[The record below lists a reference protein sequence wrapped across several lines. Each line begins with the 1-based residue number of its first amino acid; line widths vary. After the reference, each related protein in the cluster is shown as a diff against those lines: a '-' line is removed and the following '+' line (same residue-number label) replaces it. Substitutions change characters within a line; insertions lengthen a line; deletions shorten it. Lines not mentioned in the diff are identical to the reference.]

1 MTIYQGNVSI
11 GACWKYFR
19 NVSLSL
25 LKYLTTILRAGVIH
39 MIISSDL
46 EMCKAK
52 FEELIGKRIVCKTN
66 GGRKRIITYIGTVEH
81 CYPNVFTMLCNN
93 EAGKQSIVSFSYID
107 VLTRTVRVGIMP
119 EKSQEEVAV

>member
-1 MTIYQGNVSI
+1 
-11 GACWKYFR
+11 
-19 NVSLSL
+19 
-25 LKYLTTILRAGVIH
+25 

-46 EMCKAK
+46 QMCKAK
-52 FEELIGKRIVCKTN
+52 FEELIGKHIVCKTN

-81 CYPNVFTMLCNN
+81 CYPNVFTMLCDN

>member
-1 MTIYQGNVSI
+1 
-11 GACWKYFR
+11 
-19 NVSLSL
+19 
-25 LKYLTTILRAGVIH
+25 

-46 EMCKAK
+46 EMCKGK
-52 FEELIGKRIVCKTN
+52 FQELIGKPIVCKTN

-81 CYPNVFTMLCNN
+81 CYPNVFTMLCKN
-93 EAGKQSIVSFSYID
+93 EAGKESLVSFSYID

>member
-1 MTIYQGNVSI
+1 
-11 GACWKYFR
+11 
-19 NVSLSL
+19 
-25 LKYLTTILRAGVIH
+25 

-46 EMCKAK
+46 NKCKAM

-81 CYPNVFTMLCNN
+81 CYPNVFTMRCDN
-93 EAGKQSIVSFSYID
+93 ETGKQSIISFSYID

-119 EKSQEEVAV
+119 EKSQEEVVAV

>member
-1 MTIYQGNVSI
+1 
-11 GACWKYFR
+11 
-19 NVSLSL
+19 
-25 LKYLTTILRAGVIH
+25 
-39 MIISSDL
+39 MIIRSDL

-52 FEELIGKRIVCKTN
+52 FAELIGKRIVCKTN

-119 EKSQEEVAV
+119 EKTQEDVVAV

>member
-1 MTIYQGNVSI
+1 
-11 GACWKYFR
+11 
-19 NVSLSL
+19 
-25 LKYLTTILRAGVIH
+25 

-52 FEELIGKRIVCKTN
+52 FEELIGQRIVCKTN

-81 CYPNVFTMLCNN
+81 CYPNVFTMRCDN

-107 VLTRTVRVGIMP
+107 VLTRTVRVGVMP
-119 EKSQEEVAV
+119 KKSQEDVVAVG

>member
-1 MTIYQGNVSI
+1 
-11 GACWKYFR
+11 
-19 NVSLSL
+19 
-25 LKYLTTILRAGVIH
+25 

-46 EMCKAK
+46 AKCREK
-52 FEELIGKRIVCKTN
+52 FEELLGKRIVCKTN

-81 CYPNVFTMLCNN
+81 CYPNVFTMLCKND
-93 EAGKQSIVSFSYID
+93 AGKESLVSFSYID

>member
-1 MTIYQGNVSI
+1 
-11 GACWKYFR
+11 
-19 NVSLSL
+19 
-25 LKYLTTILRAGVIH
+25 

-81 CYPNVFTMLCNN
+81 CYN

-119 EKSQEEVAV
+119 EKAQEDVVAV